1 MSGNAAYK
9 LSFGPFELLRD
20 RRMLLRDGVA
30 FHLGDRALDLLIY
43 LIERPGEVIAKKEL
57 MDHVWS
63 NVTVEEGSLRVHV
76 AAIRKALGDGQFG
89 DRYIAN
95 VQGRGY
101 CFVGSVVRGEIRV
114 ASGDERPQRP
124 GSLPLRP
131 AELIGRNSVVN
142 EIRDEIRD
150 NRFVTLI
157 GPGGIG
163 KTTLAVAVGHD
174 AAGELAEEVRFV
186 DLTGLTDPMH
196 VSAAIG
202 ASLGLSRETRLPDQE
217 LVNLVRSRSFL
228 VILDGCEHLI
238 DAAASIAEQLYQGTT
253 QVRILATSRELLR
266 VEGEQCY
273 HVPPLHVPQEDSV
286 ESVDAMRRYPAV
298 QLLVNRVVAKGRD
311 FALDDAE
318 VALATEICRK
328 LDGVPLAIELV
339 AGQVAGIG
347 VKSAA
352 ARLSRADLLKLDH
365 RTNVGRHR
373 TLKAT
378 LDWSF
383 DLLTDVEQ
391 IVFRRIALFAGHF
404 SLEEARQV
412 AGESDWSEG
421 QFFDAIAGLA
431 GKSLIAARLVQ
442 GQPQYRLL
450 NMTRA
455 YALDQL
461 EASGEANT
469 IFSRHARYT
478 VEQLESQSFHSASSR
493 AEDQLSDICAA
504 LEWSVG
510 PRGDRE
516 IARRLA
522 NVAATF
528 GQPLER
534 HATEPDPGT
543 EEMLG

>member
-101 CFVGSVVRGEIRV
+101 CFVGSVVRSEIRV

-528 GQPLER
+528 GQPRER

-543 EEMLG
+543 EEILG